1 VDDPPGVFLIVLFAS
16 SFIAF
21 SSVIVLVI
29 LSVVLAA
36 ALAAARTALYFAG
49 QVGKEHIA
57 WTATTFED
65 RHKAIQLLNNG
76 RLLTV
81 AIQFYHTII
90 RVIAVMGL
98 SALSLMAANDN
109 IILGVIIPAVL
120 AIVLSE
126 AFARLFARKYPVK
139 ALSILHPMIVAVKQ
153 TMLGTAHLLD
163 RMNQRWH
170 FSFGNRRTPE
180 EALAQVIELAAAAE
194 SESEKEVVKGI
205 VNFGVLRVRDVMKPR
220 EAISTINTS
229 FDFNQVIASVNAC
242 GYSRIPVFN
251 GSIDQVEGVLYTKD
265 LLPFF
270 EHGKDFP
277 WVNIIRPGYFVSANK
292 KIDALLKDF
301 QEKRVH
307 IAIVRD
313 DQGRTVGL
321 ITLEDLIELVIREI
335 NEETDQVE
343 SKGFT
348 RIDDLTYVFGGKTSV
363 REVFRLMDIEH
374 PLLRE
379 PTEFES
385 LEDFIVEIN
394 DELPEVGEELSYD
407 QFTFV
412 VEAVENKRIK
422 RVRVNVHAQA

>member
-1 VDDPPGVFLIVLFAS
+1 MDDPPGDFLIVPIANLFA
-16 SFIAF
+16 AF
-21 SSVIVLVI
+21 GSVFVLVI
-29 LSVVLAA
+29 VAIVLAA

-49 QVGKEHIA
+49 LVGKEHIA
-57 WTATTFED
+57 WTGTSADD
-65 RHKAIQLLNNG
+65 RLKADQLLSHS

-81 AIQFYHTII
+81 AIQFYHTVV
-90 RVIAVMGL
+90 RVFAVMGL
-98 SALSLMAANDN
+98 SALSLMTGNEN
-109 IILGVIIPAVL
+109 IFFGVIAPAVL
-120 AIVLSE
+120 TIVLSE

-139 ALSILHPMIVAVKQ
+139 TLSLLYPMVVLVRM
-153 TMLGTAHLLD
+153 TMLRTARLLD
-163 RMNQRWH
+163 GLNLKWH
-170 FSFGNRRTPE
+170 SAFGNRRTPE

-194 SESEKEVVKGI
+194 SETEKEVVKGI
-205 VNFGVLRVRDVMKPR
+205 VNFGVLRVRDVMKER
-220 EAISTINTS
+220 EAIRCINTS
-229 FDFNQVIASVNAC
+229 SNFDEVIASVNAC

-265 LLPFF
+265 VLPFF

-313 DQGRTVGL
+313 EQGKTVGL

-343 SKGFT
+343 SKGYT
-348 RIDDLTYVFGGKTSV
+348 RIDDLTFVFSGKTSV